1 MRYNRR
7 KIFISLLITCIC
19 LLSINEGAFSW
30 TFNFDLNPKTIET
43 KRKHTREKIFELKRK
58 EKVEIDK
65 LWNSQK
71 KLEVT
76 KSEINHYNGKLN
88 VAKDNLH
95 KLNKNITVLSS
106 EQERA
111 ANAASDRLRQVY
123 KGERISMLHLIFASN
138 DINSF
143 LDRVYYQKRLAVHDK
158 VLLNDLRNKTKKL
171 IKSKQAAEYE
181 KNNIVNTIE
190 VMNKKK
196 RDISS
201 QINLSQYLINKLR
214 TDRATFEAAEKEL
227 AQQSASLENK
237 IRRSVENVK
246 ITTGFLKPIIGSIT
260 SGFGWRRHPIFG
272 SKSFHSGVDIAAS
285 YGTPVKASNSG
296 KVIFSGWY
304 GGYGKVVIINHGQY
318 QGKAISTLYAHLSR
332 IAVSSG
338 SVKKGQIIGYEGSTG
353 YSTGPHLHFEV
364 RIDGKPTNPM
374 SYIR

>member
-1 MRYNRR
+1 LLNNRR
-7 KIFISLLITCIC
+7 KIFISLLMTCIC
-19 LLSINEGAFSW
+19 FLSINEGAFSW
-30 TFNFDLNPKTIET
+30 TFNFDLNKNTIET

-76 KSEINHYNGKLN
+76 KSEINQYKGKLD

-106 EQERA
+106 EQEKA
-111 ANAASDRLRQVY
+111 ANAAGERLKQVY

-158 VLLNDLRNKTKKL
+158 VLLNDLRNKTRKL
-171 IKSKQAAEYE
+171 VKSKQAAEYE
-181 KNNIVNTIE
+181 KNNIVNTIG
-190 VMNKKK
+190 VMNEKK
-196 RDISS
+196 REISS
-201 QINLSQYLINKLR
+201 QINLSQYLINRLR

-227 AQQSASLENK
+227 AQQSAWLENK
-237 IRRSVENVK
+237 IKKSVENVK
-246 ITTGFLKPIIGSIT
+246 TTAAFLRPIIGSIT

-272 SKSFHSGVDIAAS
+272 SRSFHSGVDIAAS

-304 GGYGKVVIINHGQY
+304 GGYGKVVIVNHGEY
-318 QGKAISTLYAHLSR
+318 QGKATSTLYAHLSR
-332 IAVSSG
+332 IAVSG
-338 SVKKGQIIGYEGSTG
+338 GNVKKGQVIGYEGSTG

-374 SYIR
+374 NYIR

>member
-1 MRYNRR
+1 M
-7 KIFISLLITCIC
+7 
-19 LLSINEGAFSW
+19 SINEGAFSW

-181 KNNIVNTIE
+181 KNNIVNTIG

-272 SKSFHSGVDIAAS
+272 SRSFHSGVDIAAS

-332 IAVSSG
+332 IAVSGG
-338 SVKKGQIIGYEGSTG
+338 SVKKGQVIGYEGSTG